1 MAPEPLH
8 STGMV
13 SGNQSV
19 GSQREHD
26 MIVRTRFP
34 NRLAKTQCPSQA
46 CLCAF
51 KVKDVEDDLP
61 EHDAPEGRKCYYMG
75 QGLFLK
81 WL

>member
-1 MAPEPLH
+1 
-8 STGMV
+8 
-13 SGNQSV
+13 
-19 GSQREHD
+19 

-61 EHDAPEGRKCYYMG
+61 EHDAPDGRKCYYMG

-81 WL
+81 WLLIRLAALLTACLAALGPTAACGNP